1 MTTPDQALV
10 SSYDYR
16 LVALSIVIAILAAY
30 AALDLAGRVTSART
44 RVRFVWLTGGSLA
57 MGIGIWSMPYI
68 GMLAF
73 HLPIPVLYDWPT
85 VLLSLLA
92 AILASAIVLFVVS
105 RKKMGLIR
113 SSIGSIFMGGG
124 IATMHYTG
132 MAAMRLSAMCQWSPS
147 LVVLSVVLA
156 VVISFVAL
164 LLTFYFRG
172 EMSAWSWLKI
182 SSAVV
187 MGAAIPVMHYTGI
200 AAASFTPSASALGD
214 WNRAYAVSAGS
225 LSAAA
230 VSIVT
235 IMVLGMAVVT

>member
-1 MTTPDQALV
+1 MDTVPTILTGA
-10 SSYDYR
+10 YDAR
-16 LVALSIVIAILAAY
+16 LVVVSILIAVLAAG
-30 AALDLAGRVTSART
+30 AALDLAGRVTWARDAA
-44 RVRFVWLTGGSLA
+44 RFWWLAGGALA
-57 MGIGIWSMPYI
+57 MGIGIWSMHYI

-92 AILASAIVLFVVS
+92 AILASAIALFVVS

-187 MGAAIPVMHYTGI
+187 LGAAIPIMHYTGM
-200 AAASFTPSASALGD
+200 AAATFVATPPALAHSD
-214 WNRAYAVSAGS
+214 TAHAVS
-225 LSAAA
+225 
-230 VSIVT
+230 V
-235 IMVLGMAVVT
+235 